1 MGFVADV
8 IGRGPSF
15 ASTSQQRGDRLV
27 GYKRMLFGTDHPFFP
42 PLGGEVQWR
51 SVLENLQAI
60 DNVSGWG
67 DVQRSAV
74 KGENAIELFGL

>member
-15 ASTSQQRGDRLV
+15 ASTGRQKGDRLV

-60 DNVSGWG
+60 DDVSGWG
-67 DVQRSAV
+67 DIQKSAV
-74 KGENAIELFGL
+74 KGGNAIELFGL